1 MAAFDFPNSPNTNDT
16 HTENGVTWKYN
27 GYAWDRVETAA
38 PPGPP
43 GPPGPSVT
51 GNPGPPGPA
60 STVAGPPG
68 PPGTDGDDG
77 DDGTPGTP
85 GTPSTVA
92 GPPGPTGLSGAR
104 NFNITS
110 NGSSSYSVDGV
121 SGNPTIELLRGF
133 TYTFT
138 VNATGHPFWIKTS
151 QTTGTGN
158 AYSSGITN
166 NGTQSGVITF
176 TVPSNA
182 PSTLYYIC
190 QYHGGMT
197 GTISIT
203 DEGPPGPPGP
213 ASTVAGPPGP
223 PGLPGTSGARNFNV
237 TASGASAYT
246 IDGSNNPTLELLRGF
261 TYTFTVNASGHPFW
275 IKTSQTTGTGNAYTS
290 GITNNGITSG
300 ILFFSVPYNAP
311 NTLYYI
317 CQYHGS
323 MTGTITISDAGP
335 EGPPGPPGSD
345 GDDGDDGTPGTPGTP
360 GSDGDDGEDGTP
372 GTPGGPGPAGVPS
385 GATMLFYQSSA
396 PTGWTQVTSSVD
408 NRALRVVNGNGGG
421 SGGNTSFTSAFS
433 NQNLSVSGSGSSS
446 GTTGSSVSGNTG
458 SNGGET
464 VSISGSVSGN
474 CGGQVYLNGA
484 VSQTTI
490 TTARMPSHNH
500 PFPSPVGTSGGNY
513 GFYDTLNAGSSGT
526 PNVGSTGGGQDHF
539 HYIVNYYIGGSNF
552 SFSDN
557 FSASGSTSDHT
568 HPIGDHSHSFG
579 DSSISVSSSGSLDLR
594 VQYLDVIICTKS

>member
-68 PPGTDGDDG
+68 PPGSDGDDG
-77 DDGTPGTP
+77 DDGTP

-92 GPPGPTGLSGAR
+92 GPPGP
-104 NFNITS
+104 
-110 NGSSSYSVDGV
+110 
-121 SGNPTIELLRGF
+121 
-133 TYTFT
+133 
-138 VNATGHPFWIKTS
+138 
-151 QTTGTGN
+151 
-158 AYSSGITN
+158 
-166 NGTQSGVITF
+166 
-176 TVPSNA
+176 
-182 PSTLYYIC
+182 
-190 QYHGGMT
+190 
-197 GTISIT
+197 
-203 DEGPPGPPGP
+203 PGPDGDDGTPGTP
-213 ASTVAGPPGP
+213 STVAGPPGP
-223 PGLPGTSGARNFNV
+223 PGLAGTSGARNFNV
-237 TASGASAYT
+237 TAANASDYT
-246 IDGSNNPTLELLRGF
+246 IDGSTDPTLELLRGF

-300 ILFFSVPYNAP
+300 VLTFSVPYNAP

-317 CQYHGS
+317 CEYHSG

-360 GSDGDDGEDGTP
+360 GSDGDDGEDGTPGTP

-446 GTTGSSVSGNTG
+446 GTTGSSVTGNTG
-458 SNGGET
+458 SDGGET

>member
-16 HTENGVTWKYN
+16 HTENGVTWNYN

-51 GNPGPPGPA
+51 GNPGPPGPPGQN
-60 STVAGPPG
+60 STVAGPPGPPGPDGDDGTPGTNGTPSTTPGPPG

-92 GPPGPTGLSGAR
+92 GPPGP
-104 NFNITS
+104 
-110 NGSSSYSVDGV
+110 
-121 SGNPTIELLRGF
+121 
-133 TYTFT
+133 
-138 VNATGHPFWIKTS
+138 
-151 QTTGTGN
+151 
-158 AYSSGITN
+158 
-166 NGTQSGVITF
+166 
-176 TVPSNA
+176 
-182 PSTLYYIC
+182 
-190 QYHGGMT
+190 
-197 GTISIT
+197 
-203 DEGPPGPPGP
+203 
-213 ASTVAGPPGP
+213 
-223 PGLPGTSGARNFNV
+223 PGTEGISGARNFNV
-237 TASGASAYT
+237 TAPNAQVYT

-261 TYTFTVNASGHPFW
+261 TYTFTINVAASHPFW

-300 ILFFSVPYNAP
+300 VLTFSVPYNAP
-311 NTLYYI
+311 GTLYYI
-317 CQYHGS
+317 CQNHS
-323 MTGTITISDAGP
+323 AMVGTITISDAGP
-335 EGPPGPPGSD
+335 EGPPGPPG
-345 GDDGDDGTPGTPGTP
+345 PP

-372 GTPGGPGPAGVPS
+372 GTPGGTGPAGVPS
-385 GATMLFYQSSA
+385 GATMLFYQASA

-408 NRALRVVNGNGGG
+408 NRALRVVNGSGGG
-421 SGGNTSFTSAFS
+421 SGGNSSFTSAFS
-433 NQNLSVSGSGSSS
+433 NQNLSVSGSGSASGTTDNDGS
-446 GTTGSSVSGNTG
+446 GTTGSD
-458 SNGGET
+458 GGES

-500 PFPSPVGTSGGNY
+500 QYHAPLGTSGGQY
-513 GFYDTLNAGSSGT
+513 GIQDTGNAGSSGQ
-526 PNVGSTGGGQDHF
+526 PNVGSAGGGQDHF

-552 SFSDN
+552 DFSDS
-557 FSASGSTSDHT
+557 FTASGSTSDHT
-568 HPIGDHSHSFG
+568 HSTPNHTHGFSDTV
-579 DSSISVSSSGSLDLR
+579 SVSSSGSLDLR

>member
-166 NGTQSGVITF
+166 NG
-176 TVPSNA
+176 
-182 PSTLYYIC
+182 
-190 QYHGGMT
+190 
-197 GTISIT
+197 
-203 DEGPPGPPGP
+203 
-213 ASTVAGPPGP
+213 
-223 PGLPGTSGARNFNV
+223 
-237 TASGASAYT
+237 
-246 IDGSNNPTLELLRGF
+246 
-261 TYTFTVNASGHPFW
+261 
-275 IKTSQTTGTGNAYTS
+275 
-290 GITNNGITSG
+290 ITSG
-300 ILFFSVPYNAP
+300 VLTFSVPYNAP

-317 CQYHGS
+317 CQYHS
-323 MTGTITISDAGP
+323 AMTGTITISDAGP
-335 EGPPGPPGSD
+335 EGPPGTPGTPGSD
-345 GDDGDDGTPGTPGTP
+345 GDDGEDGTPGTP
-360 GSDGDDGEDGTP
+360 GSDGDDGEDGTPGTP

-385 GATMLFYQSSA
+385 GATMLFYQASA

-408 NRALRVVNGNGGG
+408 NRALRVVNGSGGG
-421 SGGNTSFTSAFS
+421 SGGNSSFTSAFS
-433 NQNLSVSGSGSSS
+433 NQNLSVSGSGSASGTTDNDGS
-446 GTTGSSVSGNTG
+446 GTTGSD
-458 SNGGET
+458 GGES

-500 PFPSPVGTSGGNY
+500 QYHAPLGTSGGQY
-513 GFYDTLNAGSSGT
+513 GIQDTGNAGSSGQ
-526 PNVGSTGGGQDHF
+526 PSTGSAGSGSDHY
-539 HYIVNYYIGGSNF
+539 HAIIMYNISGSNF
-552 SFSDN
+552 SFSDS
-557 FSASGSTSDHT
+557 FTASGSTSDHT
-568 HPIGDHSHSFG
+568 HSIGNHSHSFG